1 MRSGRFHRLAATAG
15 MGPSQAMT
23 TLAETVSR
31 GVRVRIPR
39 RVALAWTP
47 VALTV
52 LNAAAFLII
61 RPDVNDLW
69 AARARATAVRDGVGL
84 TYWFSWFGG
93 GSTPGNY
100 SVLTPL
106 LSAYVTAEVL
116 CALATVAIPLL
127 CMALFRT
134 SEHRVA
140 ATAVAALTASANL
153 WSGRVPFLFGAAVGL
168 GALIAV
174 QRRKTA
180 AAVLLSWLS
189 ILASPVTGAFL
200 AIGLAGAY
208 LSYKEYR
215 RISLVTIVAI
225 GAGLAVVGLAFGAPG
240 PEPFSGELKLELVGG
255 LLLLLL
261 ARPPVWV
268 RSTIWLSVI
277 ATFVL
282 AAFPNGLGSN
292 FSRLVWFCLP
302 VLVVGLSRLRL
313 WVLMLLVMPLLVA
326 GWHGTVVDLNNAGK
340 PIARVAYYQP
350 LAAQLDTI
358 TGLKNYRVEV
368 VNHGGHAAYDALLNH
383 ALLARGWETQADNA
397 LNKAITQSTLDAIT
411 YKVWLDNNAVG
422 YVALPAASVN
432 SYSEY
437 DLVALH
443 APSYLRLVW
452 HTDDWKLYRVVD
464 PTPIVAAPATIRTVS
479 QSQLTV
485 DVPCGCTLN
494 VRVRWSKFL
503 HADDQGARLSAKV
516 LDDGAGWTTVTT
528 PAPGVYVLH
537 GSLSGVLS

>member
-1 MRSGRFHRLAATAG
+1 
-15 MGPSQAMT
+15 MT
-23 TLAETVSR
+23 TLAEPVSR
-31 GVRVRIPR
+31 GLRVRLPR

-61 RPDVNDLW
+61 HPDVNDLW
-69 AARARATAVRDGVGL
+69 AARARANAVRDGVGL

-106 LSAYVTAEVL
+106 LSAYLSAEVL
-116 CALATVAIPLL
+116 CALAAVAIPVL
-127 CMALFRT
+127 CMVLLRT
-134 SEHRVA
+134 AEHRVA
-140 ATAVAALTASANL
+140 ASAVAAITAGANL
-153 WSGRVPFLFGAAVGL
+153 WSGRVPFLFGAAIGL
-168 GALIAV
+168 GALLAV
-174 QRRKTA
+174 QRRQTL

-200 AIGLAGAY
+200 AIGLAGAF
-208 LSYKEYR
+208 LSSREYR
-215 RISLVTIVAI
+215 RISMIVIVAI

-240 PEPFSGELKLELVGG
+240 PEPFSGELQVELVCG
-255 LLLLLL
+255 LVLLLL

-268 RSTIWLSVI
+268 RSTLWLSMI
-277 ATFVL
+277 AIFAL

-292 FSRLVWFCLP
+292 FSRMVWFCLP
-302 VLVVGLSRLRL
+302 VLVVGLSRFR
-313 WVLMLLVMPLLVA
+313 VRTLLVLIAPLLVA
-326 GWHGTVVDLNNAGK
+326 GWHGTVLDLNNAGK
-340 PIARVAYYQP
+340 PIARVSYYQP

-397 LNKAITQSTLDAIT
+397 LNGAISQRTLDAVT
-411 YKVWLDNNAVG
+411 YKLWLDNNAVG
-422 YVALPAASVN
+422 YVALPSASVN
-432 SYSEY
+432 SYVEY

-443 APSYLRLVW
+443 APSYLKLIW
-452 HTDDWKLYRVVD
+452 HTEDWKLYRVVD
-464 PTPIVAAPATIRTVS
+464 PTPIVAAPATIRTVT

-485 DVPCGCTLN
+485 DVPCRCALN

-503 HADDQGARLSAKV
+503 HADDPGAKLSARV
-516 LDDGAGWTTVTT
+516 VDDGAGWTTVTT